1 MQLDKAIHG
10 RRAVRAYTRDRV
22 DQGTIRSLIDAAI
35 QAPSAIN
42 QQPWRF
48 SIVSNQALLDKI
60 SHEAKIYMLATT
72 QPDRLS
78 EQLLS
83 HLRNPEYQIFYHAP
97 ALIVISAM
105 NDAGLWAV
113 EDCALAAQNLML
125 AAFAARLG
133 SCWIGFAQKFLG
145 TEVGKS
151 LIECPSEWLP
161 VAPIIIGHPASVAVA
176 VPRMEPIIK
185 WVD

>member
-1 MQLDKAIHG
+1 MNVEKAIYG
-10 RRAVRAYTRDRV
+10 RRAVREYSPE
-22 DQGTIRSLIDAAI
+22 TIDETTVRILIDAAI

-42 QQPWRF
+42 RQPWGFTVVR
-48 SIVSNQALLDKI
+48 NQQLLNQI
-60 SHEAKIYMLATT
+60 SHEAKIYMLATM
-72 QPDRLS
+72 PANGLS

-83 HLRNPEYQIFYHAP
+83 HLRDPEYQIFYHAP
-97 ALIVISAM
+97 ALIVISA
-105 NDAGLWAV
+105 DGPGPWAV

-125 AAFAARLG
+125 SAFAAKLG

-151 LIECPSEWLP
+151 LINCPSEWIP
-161 VAPIIIGHPASVAVA
+161 VAPIIIGHPAKPVAP
-176 VPRMEPIIK
+176 VPRKEPIVK

>member
-1 MQLDKAIHG
+1 MNLDKAIHG
-10 RRAVRAYTRDRV
+10 RRAVREYKRDGL
-22 DQGTIRSLIDAAI
+22 DEQTIRGLVDAAI

-42 QQPWRF
+42 QQPWGFTVVRD
-48 SIVSNQALLDKI
+48 QHLLDQI

-72 QPDRLS
+72 PPDQLP

-83 HLRNPEYQIFYHAP
+83 HLRNPEFQIFYHAP
-97 ALIVISAM
+97 ALVVISAD
-105 NDAGLWAV
+105 NAGLWAI

-125 AAFAARLG
+125 AAYAAKLG

-151 LIECPSEWLP
+151 LIRCPSKWVP
-161 VAPIIIGHPASVAVA
+161 IAPIIIGHPAAPVAP
-176 VPRMEPIIK
+176 VPRKEPIIE
-185 WVD
+185 WID